1 VALQKK
7 KMKKNL
13 ILITT
18 ATLFV
23 CFVYICAELF
33 LPLPADFEPK
43 DIYVP
48 KGANFRQTVEILS
61 IEHLVRDKKLFLFIG
76 KLTGV
81 DRRVRAGY
89 YSMEG
94 VERPFDVIMRLRS
107 GKIIENIVTIIEG
120 DSLPEIS
127 EKLAEKK
134 VIDKETFNRLSKDKS
149 FLWAYNIDAP
159 TVEGYLYPDTYAF
172 PKGIEP
178 EEALGIMIDKMRQK
192 YTYDLRMKAALIGF
206 TEREVL
212 TLASIIEKEA
222 VIEKER
228 PLISAVY
235 HNRLRKNMPLQAD
248 PTAIY
253 GVKSSKSRITL
264 KDLKNKTPYNTY
276 IQKGLPP
283 GPIAS
288 PSFNSIVAAVNPEY
302 VPYIYFVSNNDGSHT
317 FSVTAKEHSKA
328 VQIYR
333 DKRSKTKSKKSS

>member
-1 VALQKK
+1 
-7 KMKKNL
+7 MKKNL
-13 ILITT
+13 IIIT
-18 ATLFV
+18 AAILFV

-33 LPLPADFEPK
+33 LPLPSDFESK
-43 DIYVP
+43 EIYVP
-48 KGANFRQTVEILS
+48 KGANFRQAVEVLY
-61 IEHLVRDKKLFLFIG
+61 IEHLVRDKKLFLFLG
-76 KLTGV
+76 KWTGV
-81 DRRVRAGY
+81 DRRIRPGY

-120 DSLPEIS
+120 DSLLEIS

-134 VIDKETFNRLSKDKS
+134 VVDKETFKKLAIDKT
-149 FLWAYNIDAP
+149 FLWAYDIDAP
-159 TVEGYLYPDTYAF
+159 SVEGYLYPDTYAF

-178 EEALGIMIDKMRQK
+178 EEALGIMVDRMRQK
-192 YTYDLRMKAALIGF
+192 YTYDLRMKAALMGF

-235 HNRLRKNMPLQAD
+235 HNRLKKNMLLQAD

-253 GVKSSKSRITL
+253 GVKSFKSKITL

-276 IQKGLPP
+276 IKRGLPP

-288 PSFNSIVAAVNPEY
+288 PSLNSIVAAVYPENA
-302 VPYIYFVSNNDGSHT
+302 PYLYFVSNNDGSHT
-317 FSVTAKEHSKA
+317 FSVTPKEHSKA
-328 VQIYR
+328 VQNYR
-333 DKRSKTKSKKSS
+333 DKRSKTKNKK